1 MTSRKLII
9 SSGGRGRSCTYGVSN
24 VTDLQSAALATRL
37 THPYGWTGG
46 IRIPECQSQSLMP
59 SSRLATVQSKKKT
72 NMFNTIYDL
81 HLPED
86 LFPNRPFRATDMM
99 LIHVCM

>member
-1 MTSRKLII
+1 MTSRKLVI

-37 THPYGWTGG
+37 THPYGWDGG
-46 IRIPECQSQSLMP
+46 IRNHDDGVKVRCLTTWLHPNPKENKHVP
-59 SSRLATVQSKKKT
+59 TPY
-72 NMFNTIYDL
+72 TIYTYRRTS
-81 HLPED
+81 
-86 LFPNRPFRATDMM
+86 FPYRPFRATDTM